1 MNTLN
6 ARTVRE
12 VNVGVDAIEIRRFRK
27 KPLNNENL
35 SFYHSI
41 FTKKEL
47 LYCMKYSD
55 PYPHIAGIFAAKES
69 LIKCL
74 ARPPKMTEIEI
85 DHSREGKPQIAICS
99 GKGRNMQAQIS
110 ITHTKSIDISL
121 AITNFIFL

>member
-1 MNTLN
+1 LN
-6 ARTVRE
+6 NLNGRTARDL
-12 VNVGVDAIEIRRFRK
+12 NVGVDVIEIRRFRK

-85 DHSREGKPQIAICS
+85 NHTREGKPLIAIYS
-99 GKGRNMQAQIS
+99 RKERNLQAQIS
-110 ITHTKSIDISL
+110 ITHTRSIAIAI
-121 AITNFIFL
+121 AITNFRFL

>member
-27 KPLNNENL
+27 KPLNNANL

-74 ARPPKMTEIEI
+74 ARPIKMTEIEI
-85 DHSREGKPQIAICS
+85 NHKQEGKPQITIYS
-99 GKGRNMQAQIS
+99 RKERNMQAQIS
-110 ITHTKSIDISL
+110 ITHTKSIAIAV
-121 AITNFIFL
+121 AITNFRFL

>member
-1 MNTLN
+1 LN
-6 ARTVRE
+6 NLNGRTARDL
-12 VNVGVDAIEIRRFRK
+12 NVGVDVVEIRRFRK

-85 DHSREGKPQIAICS
+85 NHTREGKPQIAIYS
-99 GKGRNMQAQIS
+99 RKERIMQAQIS
-110 ITHTKSIDISL
+110 ITHTRSIAIAI
-121 AITNFIFL
+121 AITNFRFL

>member
-6 ARTVRE
+6 GRTVRDL
-12 VNVGVDAIEIRRFRK
+12 NVGVDVIEIRRFRK
-27 KPLNNENL
+27 KPINNENL

-74 ARPPKMTEIEI
+74 ARPIKMTEIEI
-85 DHSREGKPQIAICS
+85 NHSRQGKPRIALCR
-99 GKGRNMQAQIS
+99 GKGRKMQAQIS
-110 ITHTKSIDISL
+110 ITHTKSIAIAL
-121 AITNFIFL
+121 AITNFRFV

>member
-1 MNTLN
+1 MNALN
-6 ARTVRE
+6 GRTVRDL
-12 VNVGVDAIEIRRFRK
+12 NVGVDVIETRRFRK

-47 LYCMKYSD
+47 SYCMKYSD
-55 PYPHIAGIFAAKES
+55 PYPHIAGIFAAKEA

-85 DHSREGKPQIAICS
+85 NHSREGKPRIAIYS
-99 GKGRNMQAQIS
+99 RKERNMQAQIS
-110 ITHTKSIDISL
+110 ITHTKSIAIAI
-121 AITNFIFL
+121 AITNFRFL

>member
-1 MNTLN
+1 MNILKG
-6 ARTVRE
+6 RTVRDL
-12 VNVGVDAIEIRRFRK
+12 NVGIDVIEIRRFRK

-74 ARPPKMTEIEI
+74 ARPPRMTEIEI
-85 DHSREGKPQIAICS
+85 NHGREGKPQIAIYS
-99 GKGRNMQAQIS
+99 RKKRNLQAQIS
-110 ITHTKSIDISL
+110 ITHTKSIAIAI
-121 AITNFIFL
+121 AITNFTFL

>member
-1 MNTLN
+1 LN
-6 ARTVRE
+6 NLNGRTARDL
-12 VNVGVDAIEIRRFRK
+12 NVGVDVVEIRRFRK

-85 DHSREGKPQIAICS
+85 NHTREGKPQIAIYS
-99 GKGRNMQAQIS
+99 RKERNMQAQIS
-110 ITHTKSIDISL
+110 ITHTRSIAIAI
-121 AITNFIFL
+121 AITNFRFL